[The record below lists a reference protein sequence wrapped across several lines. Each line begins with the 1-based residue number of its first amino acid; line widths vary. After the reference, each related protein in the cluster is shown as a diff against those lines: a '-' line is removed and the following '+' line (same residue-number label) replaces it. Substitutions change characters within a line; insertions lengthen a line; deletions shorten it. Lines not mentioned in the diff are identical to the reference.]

1 MLKNGKVFMFKF
13 YNIAFHFIK
22 TYTFIFYSNYLHGRI
37 AGNSLL
43 GAMELERVLHNREVR
58 VYVGTWNMNGQ
69 VNNFSFLFNGYL
81 VHLVVY
87 NYTIVIFLG
96 PSARTK

>member
-1 MLKNGKVFMFKF
+1 MYIFF
-13 YNIAFHFIK
+13 FHLFR
-22 TYTFIFYSNYLHGRI
+22 NYLHGRI

-69 VNNFSFLFNGYL
+69 VNKMFDKINTFN
-81 VHLVVY
+81 
-87 NYTIVIFLG
+87 
-96 PSARTK
+96 SM